1 MLDRVPIDWSFDI
14 FMIPGQVDDGTR
26 EEKLGSVP
34 HDAIEFHECDVT
46 SWKQLTSVFKKIP
59 HVDIAVANAGV
70 SEEVNYFEDVFD
82 EAGELLEPQYSVLEV
97 NVRSTINFI
106 KLALS
111 KFSKQGPGGSLV
123 ITTSATAYSP
133 EQSLPIYSATKL
145 AVSTNPPPPGK
156 FWNRRTEWIA
166 HFI

>member
-14 FMIPGQVDDGTR
+14 FMIPGQIDDGTLK
-26 EEKLGSVP
+26 EQLGNVP
-34 HDAIEFHECDVT
+34 DDAIEFHECDVT

-70 SEEVNYFEDVFD
+70 SEEVDYFADVFD

-111 KFSKQGPGGSLV
+111 KFSNQSPGGSLV
-123 ITTSATAYSP
+123 ITASATAYSP
-133 EQSLPIYSATKL
+133 EQSLPVYSATKL
-145 AVSTNPPPPGK
+145 AVSY
-156 FWNRRTEWIA
+156 
-166 HFI
+166 